1 MLGFTHT
8 EDYQITRSVT
18 QFYDA
23 EGNLVREVVH
33 VRFVGTATNDET
45 GKTLPVVGT
54 RHLVFA
60 ADGTFTETGVLRH
73 VTVSGGDRV
82 ARIGARRVPS
92 RGGPRS
98 AVRRRAASAVGG

>member
-45 GKTLPVVGT
+45 GKTLPVWVHGI
-54 RHLVFA
+54 LCSPP
-60 ADGTFTETGVLRH
+60 TER
-73 VTVSGGDRV
+73 SP
-82 ARIGARRVPS
+82 RRVSCVTS
-92 RGGPRS
+92 R
-98 AVRRRAASAVGG
+98 